1 MCHPLAV
8 EPCSTHQWKA
18 RPVTLFEGYRGGCLA
33 PFRTASIRIV
43 RVTALIRLEHV
54 SREFDGGRIVAL
66 SDVDLTIEDGQS
78 IAVIGPSGSGKTT
91 LIMVMCGIMAPS
103 TGLIR
108 WNGKPVTTVR
118 EWTTLRRSQI
128 GIVFQDFN
136 LFPTLSANENVEIA
150 TFGTG
155 IDSRERKRR
164 AEAALE
170 AVGLAARS
178 NHLPHALSGG
188 ERQRVAIARSIV
200 NRPTLILADE
210 PTGNLDSVN
219 GAAIMDVLFDLH
231 QRQGVTL
238 VLVTHDARYASRC
251 ARQVRMKDGQMSE
264 QSLMRPLKTAT

>member
-1 MCHPLAV
+1 
-8 EPCSTHQWKA
+8 
-18 RPVTLFEGYRGGCLA
+18 VTD
-33 PFRTASIRIV
+33 
-43 RVTALIRLEHV
+43 LIALEHV

-66 SDVDLTIEDGQS
+66 RDIALAIDNGQS
-78 IAVIGPSGSGKTT
+78 VSVVGASGSGKTT
-91 LIMVMCGIMAPS
+91 LIMLMCGIMAPS

-108 WNGKPVTTVR
+108 WNGKPVTTAT
-118 EWTTLRRSQI
+118 EWTNLRRSQI

-155 IDSRERKRR
+155 IDTRERKRR
-164 AEAALE
+164 AEAALD
-170 AVGLAARS
+170 AVGLIERS

-219 GAAIMDVLFDLH
+219 GEAIINLLFDLH
-231 QRQGVTL
+231 RKQGVTL
-238 VLVTHDARYASRC
+238 VLVTHDVRLASLCEREI
-251 ARQVRMKDGQMSE
+251 RMKDGQMSE
-264 QSLMRPLKTAT
+264 QPPVRTLRAAK

>member
-1 MCHPLAV
+1 
-8 EPCSTHQWKA
+8 
-18 RPVTLFEGYRGGCLA
+18 VTN
-33 PFRTASIRIV
+33 
-43 RVTALIRLEHV
+43 LITLEHV

-66 SDVDLTIEDGQS
+66 RDIALTIDNGQS
-78 IAVIGPSGSGKTT
+78 VSVVGASGSGKTT
-91 LIMVMCGIMAPS
+91 LIMLMCGIMAP
-103 TGLIR
+103 TRGLIR
-108 WNGKPVTTVR
+108 WNGKPVTTAT
-118 EWTTLRRSQI
+118 EWTNLRRSQI

-164 AEAALE
+164 AEAALD
-170 AVGLAARS
+170 AVGLIARS

-219 GAAIMDVLFDLH
+219 GEAIINLLFDLH
-231 QRQGVTL
+231 RKQGVTL
-238 VLVTHDARYASRC
+238 VLVTHDVRLASLC
-251 ARQVRMKDGQMSE
+251 ERQIRMKDGQMSE
-264 QSLMRPLKTAT
+264 QPSARALKVAK

>member
-1 MCHPLAV
+1 V
-8 EPCSTHQWKA
+8 SN
-18 RPVTLFEGYRGGCLA
+18 
-33 PFRTASIRIV
+33 
-43 RVTALIRLEHV
+43 LITLEHV

-66 SDVDLTIEDGQS
+66 RDIDLAIDNGQS
-78 IAVIGPSGSGKTT
+78 AAVVGASGSGKTT
-91 LIMVMCGIMAPS
+91 LIMLMCGIMAPS
-103 TGLIR
+103 TGLVR
-108 WNGKPVTTVR
+108 WNGKPVTTAK

-164 AEAALE
+164 AEAALD
-170 AVGLAARS
+170 AVGLIARS

-219 GAAIMDVLFDLH
+219 GTAIMNLLFDLH

-238 VLVTHDARYASRC
+238 VLVTHDVRHAGHC
-251 ARQVRMKDGQMSE
+251 ERQIRMKDGQMSE
-264 QSLMRPLKTAT
+264 QPSVRKLKVAK